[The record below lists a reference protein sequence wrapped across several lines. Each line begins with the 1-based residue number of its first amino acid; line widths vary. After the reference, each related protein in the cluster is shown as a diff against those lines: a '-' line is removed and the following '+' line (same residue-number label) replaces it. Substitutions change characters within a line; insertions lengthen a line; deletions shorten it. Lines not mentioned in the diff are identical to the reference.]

1 MASFKPSIPIT
12 SDRSARPSGEVHVI
26 VGPMFAGKTTA
37 LLRRIKNIAM
47 IKSSKDTR
55 YAKDSVV
62 THDGMKFP
70 CWALPDLSSF
80 RQKFGVEDYEK
91 VLSVSTLNFKLV
103 L

>member
-1 MASFKPSIPIT
+1 
-12 SDRSARPSGEVHVI
+12 
-26 VGPMFAGKTTA
+26 
-37 LLRRIKNIAM
+37 M

-80 RQKFGVEDYEK
+80 GQKFGVEDYEK
-91 VLSVSTLNFKLV
+91 VILELKSVNVYWV
-103 L
+103 LLFFLFFGYNRVLTCCLFVCFVLKIHFIRGFE